1 MKKNKVKGI
10 WFYGLS
16 GSGKTYASNFL
27 FKKIKKA
34 ILLDGD
40 LLRKMV
46 SFDLGYAKKDRLM
59 QNKRVFGIAKIAML
73 SGIFPIVSSVYLD
86 KNLAYIIKKKMLVIQ
101 IIRNLSKVNLKLKK
115 NKNVVGKDICLPIIK
130 TAKITNDF
138 NFKKKLIELIK

>member
-1 MKKNKVKGI
+1 MKKKKVKGI

-27 FKKIKKA
+27 FKKVKNS

-46 SFDLGYAKKDRLM
+46 SFDLGYSKKDRLM

-73 SGIFPIVSSVYLD
+73 
-86 KNLAYIIKKKMLVIQ
+86 
-101 IIRNLSKVNLKLKK
+101 
-115 NKNVVGKDICLPIIK
+115 
-130 TAKITNDF
+130 
-138 NFKKKLIELIK
+138 

>member
-1 MKKNKVKGI
+1 MKKKKIKGI

-27 FKKIKKA
+27 FKKVKNS

-46 SFDLGYAKKDRLM
+46 SFDLGYSKKDRLM

-86 KNLAYIIKKKMLVIQ
+86 KNLAHKIKKKIIVIQ
-101 IIRNLSKVNLKLKK
+101 IIRSLSNVNLKLKK
-115 NKNVVGKDICLPIIK
+115 KRNVVGKDICLPKIK
-130 TAKITNDF
+130 SVKITNDS